1 MNVRKEDLIYVGIDL
16 HKETHT
22 AVILDCW
29 NTKLGEIT
37 FANTPAE
44 FPKLI
49 RKVKKYCTEN
59 KQAVYGLENAYG
71 YGRSLAVWLLE
82 KNFIVKDVNT
92 SLSHRQA
99 KRRAMYKKSDSDDA
113 QAIALATINMLEELP
128 DACPN
133 DAYWSLGQLVNRRD
147 NIMRHIIRLRNQLH
161 EQVCVAYPSYKQFF
175 TDIGSPTALYFWNQY
190 PSEKYLRGRTVEDL
204 KEELIVVSHNQC
216 STNRCQKILEVVE
229 MDRTEEKEY
238 QDSRDVITRG
248 LVKDLQHYKGQL
260 KEIDRE
266 LENMYHSLGGTLT
279 TIPGVS
285 TTTAVKLLAEIGDIN
300 RFGSAAKL
308 AKFAG
313 IAPLRLSSAGKGKD
327 KASKQG
333 NRRLQATLYF
343 LSIQMIQT
351 SSKGTPRNP
360 VFREYYEKRI
370 AEGKNPKQVLI
381 CISRRLVN
389 IIYGMLKNQTE
400 YRMKEIRQDRENQ

>member
-44 FPKLI
+44 FPKLV

-82 KNFIVKDVNT
+82 KNFMVKDVNT

-128 DACPN
+128 DVCPN

-190 PSEKYLRGRTVEDL
+190 PSEKYLRGRAVEDL
-204 KEELIVVSHNQC
+204 KEELVVISHNQC
-216 STNRCQKILEVVE
+216 STNRCQKILDVVE

-266 LENMYHSLGGTLT
+266 LENMYHSLGCTLT

-370 AEGKNPKQVLI
+370 TEGKNPKQVLI

-389 IIYGMLKNQTE
+389 IIYGMLRNRTE
-400 YRMKEIRQDRENQ
+400 YRMKESKEDRENQ